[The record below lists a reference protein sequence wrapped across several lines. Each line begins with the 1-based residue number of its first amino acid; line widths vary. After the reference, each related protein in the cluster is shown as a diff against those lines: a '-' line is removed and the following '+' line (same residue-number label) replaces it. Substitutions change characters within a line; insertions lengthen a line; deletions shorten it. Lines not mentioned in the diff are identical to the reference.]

1 MNTDPWTMR
10 VAAPVPD
17 PQPLSIRQAELLFAE
32 GRACHA
38 ARWALNAHLQKWTLE
53 TRQALDRAIEPP
65 PRKYP
70 LDKWR
75 YFMVIYQCMTR

>member
-53 TRQALDRAIEPP
+53 TRQALDRAIEQAAEAHAARVAASQKIP
-65 PRKYP
+65 
-70 LDKWR
+70 
-75 YFMVIYQCMTR
+75 T